1 MLIFPVLVNTVLK
14 SLRAVRQEEQ
24 EIMGE
29 QIENEDIKAS
39 FLTDHM
45 ILYINNPKHS
55 TQKTLRNSFRKVAVY
70 KINRVT
76 CGGSRR
82 RICKREVGRLEVQ
95 GQS

>member
-1 MLIFPVLVNTVLK
+1 MLIFPVLVSTVLK
-14 SLRAVRQEEQ
+14 SPRAVRQEEKGT
-24 EIMGE
+24 MGK

-45 ILYINNPKHS
+45 ILHINDPKHS

-76 CGGSRR
+76 CGGS
-82 RICKREVGRLEVQ
+82 Q
-95 GQS
+95 W

>member
-1 MLIFPVLVNTVLK
+1 MHWFRDKTRVLIFPVLVSTVLK
-14 SLRAVRQEEQ
+14 SPRAVREEKGT
-24 EIMGE
+24 MGK

-45 ILYINNPKHS
+45 ILHVNDPKHS

-76 CGGSRR
+76 CGGS
-82 RICKREVGRLEVQ
+82 Q
-95 GQS
+95 W